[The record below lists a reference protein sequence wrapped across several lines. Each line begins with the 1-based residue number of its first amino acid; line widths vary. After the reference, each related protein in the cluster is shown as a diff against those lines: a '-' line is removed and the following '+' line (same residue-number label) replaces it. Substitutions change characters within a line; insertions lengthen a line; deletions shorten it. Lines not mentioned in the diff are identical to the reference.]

1 MDGTIYHLMETKIR
15 KISHWMG
22 KIEEHQPCKSD
33 VIEGGLPCHEASISW
48 VCLKIRCPSLDP
60 LVPPEIPEK
69 AVKVLATPLQWHS
82 LLWSTGLKWPSVF
95 SCFFEAKNMR
105 IWWEYRYGPITWD
118 WTTRAIRVFI
128 PFSNIE
134 PIHFGVSWFWLC
146 LSAPW
151 RCNLT
156 FLWTTHPN
164 DSLVEM
170 FWVLPQTRMVYP
182 FISLKII
189 TLLIKMTD
197 RFVFTGYHVLPIPPW
212 TEHEPTRKPR
222 HSAERTAPT
231 SPRHAPPARWPNS
244 RPKPWPRI
252 TWLGA

>member
-1 MDGTIYHLMETKIR
+1 MGKMDGNINHFIIGKMDGTIYHLMETKIR

-60 LVPPEIPEK
+60 LVPPEIPVK

-156 FLWTTHPN
+156 FSVNHTPKWFASRDVLSATSDSHGLSVYILKNHHFAHQNDRPFRFYGLPCATHPP
-164 DSLVEM
+164 V
-170 FWVLPQTRMVYP
+170 
-182 FISLKII
+182 
-189 TLLIKMTD
+189 D
-197 RFVFTGYHVLPIPPW
+197 R
-212 TEHEPTRKPR
+212 
-222 HSAERTAPT
+222 
-231 SPRHAPPARWPNS
+231 ARAN
-244 RPKPWPRI
+244 
-252 TWLGA
+252 